1 TVGFGTAQG
10 TTIPVKE
17 GGQVTLKRD
26 ENNNVVVTRYHPEF
40 LSAAATAAG
49 GTFIDASETDKAS
62 KVRQA
67 VATLRAVGRAVEGGR
82 TQTPRY
88 QLFLLPALLLL
99 LLDIWRC
106 ERRRR
111 RVPTPAAASTAAAA
125 AILLVMHGCSLPP
138 NLTSQGAG
146 AYHDGQF
153 ARAASLYKNAI
164 RRGDRRT
171 AVMYNLGT
179 A

>member
-99 LLDIWRC
+99 LIDIWRG

-111 RVPTPAAASTAAAA
+111 RVPTAAAA

-138 NLTSQGAG
+138 NLISQGAG

-164 RRGDRRT
+164 RRGDRR
-171 AVMYNLGT
+171 
-179 A
+179 